1 MRPHFARRA
10 LECGGASHRFPERV
24 SKRQL
29 ALSAQESTA
38 TAAPY
43 FVFENQT
50 ETGKHFARSALD
62 CGGASH
68 RFLARHSKR
77 QLTLPHSKALRAKR
91 NTSVVELSTQY
102 LSMPYCATAEA
113 QAETGNHFA
122 RSALDCGGASHRF
135 LARHSKRQ
143 LALPHSKALRAKQWR
158 GAA

>member
-1 MRPHFARRA
+1 MSP
-10 LECGGASHRFPERV
+10 
-24 SKRQL
+24 
-29 ALSAQESTA
+29 
-38 TAAPY
+38 
-43 FVFENQT
+43 
-50 ETGKHFARSALD
+50 HFARSALD

-77 QLTLPHSKALRAKR
+77 QLKAFAQESTVTAPHFVFE
-91 NTSVVELSTQY
+91 NQT
-102 LSMPYCATAEA
+102 
-113 QAETGNHFA
+113 ETGNHFA